1 MSAPARFSRRT
12 SRVARLPL
20 DDVDTDQIIPAA
32 FLKTTGRDGLAVGLF
47 STWREDP
54 AFVLNRPEAAGAR
67 FLLAGHN
74 FGCGSSR
81 EHAAWALL
89 DYGFEAVLS
98 SGFSDIFRSNALK
111 NGLLAAEI
119 DASFA
124 AELGSLVEHDPA
136 LEITLDL
143 ERNLVLLPGD
153 RRATFRVDPFARY
166 CLLRGV
172 DQLGYL
178 EQQRAAIRS
187 FEQDHVCWVDTSRI
201 GPAEPAGR

>member
-1 MSAPARFSRRT
+1 MSGPARFSRRVG
-12 SRVARLPL
+12 RVARLPV

-32 FLKTTGRDGLAVGLF
+32 FLKTTGRDGLGAGLF
-47 STWREDP
+47 SSWREDP
-54 AFVLNRPEAAGAR
+54 SFVLNRPEAAGAR

-124 AELGSLVEHDPA
+124 GQLNSLVEREPA

-143 ERNLVLLPGD
+143 ERTAVLLPGG
-153 RRATFRVDPFARY
+153 RSEPFRVDAFARH
-166 CLLRGV
+166 CLLSGI

-178 EQQRAAIRS
+178 EQQRAATRS
-187 FEQDHVCWVDTSRI
+187 FESGHVCWVDTSRV
-201 GPAEPAGR
+201 GPVEPAGS